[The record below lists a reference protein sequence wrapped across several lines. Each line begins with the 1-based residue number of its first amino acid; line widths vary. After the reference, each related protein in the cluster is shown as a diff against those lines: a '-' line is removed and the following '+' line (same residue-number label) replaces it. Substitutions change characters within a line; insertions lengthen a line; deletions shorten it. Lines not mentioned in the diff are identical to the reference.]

1 MGLQQKGDLQM
12 NDRMQVFTR
21 DEINLIHDASME
33 ILEETGIK
41 FNSAEA
47 LELFRQNGFK
57 VTNPRVYITEKEV
70 MRALETVPSRF
81 VIHARN
87 PTYNVAIGED
97 DFVFLP
103 TAGAPNVSDADGLRR
118 PAVMDDYHTCCQLVQ
133 TSDQLDMNGYLTV
146 QPTDVPSQVAHLDI
160 MLANLT
166 MCDKAFLAGS
176 NFRQA
181 ALDSVEMAAIAWG
194 GIDRL
199 KKQPVM
205 AAVVHAASPLKYS
218 PEMAEIIIDLSR
230 LGQPL
235 VITDMVLAGTSGPV
249 SLPGLLAMA
258 NAEILGGIVLSQL
271 AGPGTPVV
279 YGSVSAPSDMRTV
292 ASAVGAPEAV
302 TLASAVIQMAR
313 HYRIPCRTGGML
325 TNSHCLDSQ
334 ASAEGTLMMSTA
346 VRNGANFILH
356 ACGQLGSY
364 ISMSFEKW
372 ILDEEVCRML
382 RRVLTAMNIN
392 VESIDVATIKSLGS
406 DGNYLTHPT
415 TFKHCRSLYQP
426 SLFTRDDYQTW
437 ASRGARCVADNTER
451 MLAQRLERYERPPID
466 QGLEEALAD
475 YVSRQKK
482 FLMEKK
488 FVF

>member
-1 MGLQQKGDLQM
+1 
-12 NDRMQVFTR
+12 
-21 DEINLIHDASME
+21 
-33 ILEETGIK
+33 
-41 FNSAEA
+41 
-47 LELFRQNGFK
+47 
-57 VTNPRVYITEKEV
+57 
-70 MRALETVPSRF
+70 
-81 VIHARN
+81 
-87 PTYNVAIGED
+87 VAIGED
-97 DFVFLP
+97 DFVLLP
-103 TAGAPNVSDADGLRR
+103 TAGAPNVSNADGERR
-118 PAVMDDYHTCCQLVQ
+118 PATLEDYHTCCKLVQ

-146 QPTDVPSQVAHLDI
+146 QPNDVPSQVVHLDM

-166 MCDKAFLAGS
+166 LCDKSFLAGS

-181 ALDSVEMAAIAWG
+181 ASDSVEMAAIAWG
-194 GIDRL
+194 GLDKL

-205 AAVVHAASPLKYS
+205 PAVVHAASPLKYS
-218 PEMAEIIIDLSR
+218 PEMAEIIIDLAR

-249 SLPGLLAMA
+249 SLPGLMAMA
-258 NAEILGGIVLSQL
+258 NAEILSGIVLAQL

-279 YGSVSAPSDMRTV
+279 YGSVSAPADMRTV

-302 TLASAVIQMAR
+302 VLASAVIQLAR
-313 HYRIPCRTGGML
+313 HYKIPCRTGGML

-334 ASAEGTLMMSTA
+334 AAAEGTLMMSTA

-372 ILDEEVCRML
+372 ILDEEVCRTL
-382 RRVLTAMNIN
+382 RRMLTAMDIN

-415 TFKHCRSLYQP
+415 TFKHCRRLYQP
-426 SLFTRDDYQTW
+426 RLFTRDDYQKW
-437 ASRGARCVADNTER
+437 ASKGSRCVADKTEIT
-451 MLAQRLERYERPPID
+451 LAERLTNYEKPPID
-466 QGLEEALAD
+466 QGLEQALAE
-475 YVSRQKK
+475 YVKRQKRR
-482 FLMEKK
+482 LIEKK

>member
-1 MGLQQKGDLQM
+1 MG
-12 NDRMQVFTR
+12 DRMQVFSR

-33 ILEETGIK
+33 ILTETGVK
-41 FNSAEA
+41 FNSPEA
-47 LELFRQNGFK
+47 LDLFRENGFT
-57 VTNPRVYITEKEV
+57 VTNPRVFITEKEV

-81 VIHARN
+81 VVHARN
-87 PTYNVAIGED
+87 PAYNVAIGED

-103 TAGAPNVSDADGLRR
+103 TAGAPNVSDADGMRR
-118 PAVMDDYHTCCQLVQ
+118 PAVMEDYFTCCKLVQ
-133 TSDQLDMNGYLTV
+133 TSDQLDMNGYLTI
-146 QPTDVPSQVAHLDI
+146 QPNDVPSQIAHLD
-160 MLANLT
+160 MMMATLT
-166 MCDKAFLAGS
+166 MCDKAFLAAS
-176 NFRQA
+176 TFRQA
-181 ALDSVEMAAIAWG
+181 ALDSVAMAALAWG
-194 GIDRL
+194 GLDQL

-205 AAVVHAASPLKYS
+205 PAIVHAASPLKYS
-218 PEMAEIIIDLSR
+218 PEMAEIIIDMAR

-258 NAEILGGIVLSQL
+258 NAEILSGIVLAQL

-302 TLASAVIQMAR
+302 VLASAVIQLAR
-313 HYRIPCRTGGML
+313 HYKVPSRTGGML

-334 ASAEGTLMMSTA
+334 AAAEGTLMMSTA

-372 ILDEEVCRML
+372 ILDEEVCRTL
-382 RRVLTAMNIN
+382 RRVLKAMDIN
-392 VESIDVATIKSLGS
+392 VESIDVDTIKSMGS

-426 SLFTRDDYQTW
+426 YLFTRDDYQTW
-437 ASRGARCVADNTER
+437 AAKGARRVADKTQSI
-451 MLAQRLERYERPPID
+451 LKKRLEGYEKPPID
-466 QGLEEALAD
+466 PGLEQELEE
-475 YVSRQKK
+475 YVGRQKK
-482 FLMEKK
+482 RLMEKK
-488 FVF
+488 FIF

>member
-1 MGLQQKGDLQM
+1 MLQM
-12 NDRMQVFTR
+12 TDRMQVFTR

-33 ILEETGIK
+33 ILSETGVK
-41 FNSAEA
+41 FNSDEA
-47 LELFRQNGFK
+47 LALFRQNGFT
-57 VTNPRVYITEKEV
+57 VTNPRVYITEKDV
-70 MRALETVPSRF
+70 LRALETVPSRF
-81 VIHARN
+81 VVHARN
-87 PTYNVAIGED
+87 PQHNVAIGED

-103 TAGAPNVSDADGLRR
+103 TAGAPNVSNADGVRR
-118 PAVMDDYHTCCQLVQ
+118 PATMEDYFTCCKLVQ

-146 QPTDVPSQVAHLDI
+146 MPTDVPSQITHLDM

-166 MCDKAFLAGS
+166 LCDKAFLAGS

-181 ALDSVEMAAIAWG
+181 ALDSVEMAAIVWG
-194 GIDRL
+194 GLDAL

-205 AAVVHAASPLKYS
+205 PAVVHAASPLRYS
-218 PEMAEIIIDLSR
+218 PEMAEIIIDLAR

-235 VITDMVLAGTSGPV
+235 VITDMILAGTSGPI
-249 SLPGLLAMA
+249 SLPGLMAMA
-258 NAEILGGIVLSQL
+258 NAEILSGIVLSQL

-292 ASAVGAPEAV
+292 SSAVGAPEAV
-302 TLASAVIQMAR
+302 VLASAVIQMAR
-313 HYRIPCRTGGML
+313 HYKIPCRTGGML

-334 ASAEGTLMMSTA
+334 AAAEGTLMMSTA

-372 ILDEEVCRML
+372 ILDEEVCRTL
-382 RRVLTAMNIN
+382 RRVITAMDIT

-426 SLFTRDDYQTW
+426 HLFTRDDYQKW
-437 ASRGARCVADNTER
+437 ESKGARCVADKTEQ
-451 MLAQRLERYERPPID
+451 MLADRLAAYEKPPID
-466 QGLEEALAD
+466 QGVEQALSA
-475 YVSRQKK
+475 YVIRQKK
-482 FLMEKK
+482 RLMEKK
-488 FVF
+488 FIF

>member
-1 MGLQQKGDLQM
+1 MS
-12 NDRMQVFTR
+12 DRMQVFSR

-33 ILEETGIK
+33 ILAETGVK
-41 FNSAEA
+41 FNSPEA
-47 LELFRQNGFK
+47 LDLFRDNGFT
-57 VTNPRVYITEKEV
+57 VTNPRVFITEKEV

-81 VIHARN
+81 VVHARN
-87 PTYNVAIGED
+87 PEYNVSIGED

-103 TAGAPNVSDADGLRR
+103 TAGAPNVSDADGMRR
-118 PAVMDDYHTCCQLVQ
+118 PAVMEDYLTCCKLVQ
-133 TSDQLDMNGYLTV
+133 TSDQLDMNGYLTI
-146 QPTDVPSQVAHLDI
+146 QPNDVPSQIAHLD
-160 MLANLT
+160 MMMATLT
-166 MCDKAFLAGS
+166 MCDKAFLAAS
-176 NFRQA
+176 TFRQA
-181 ALDSVEMAAIAWG
+181 ALDSVAMAALAWG
-194 GIDRL
+194 GLDQL

-205 AAVVHAASPLKYS
+205 PAIVHAASPLKYS
-218 PEMAEIIIDLSR
+218 PEMAEIIIDMAR

-258 NAEILGGIVLSQL
+258 NAEILSGIVLAQL
-271 AGPGTPVV
+271 AGQGTPVV

-302 TLASAVIQMAR
+302 VLASAVIQLAR
-313 HYRIPCRTGGML
+313 HYKVPCRTGGML

-334 ASAEGTLMMSTA
+334 AAAEGTLMMSTA

-372 ILDEEVCRML
+372 IMDEEVCRTL
-382 RRVLTAMNIN
+382 RRVLKAMDIN
-392 VESIDVATIKSLGS
+392 VESIDVDTIKSMGS

-426 SLFTRDDYQTW
+426 YLFTRDDYQTW
-437 ASRGARCVADNTER
+437 ATQGARRVADQTRSILEK
-451 MLAQRLERYERPPID
+451 RLEGYEKPPID
-466 QGLEEALAD
+466 PVLEQELEE
-475 YVSRQKK
+475 YVIQQKK
-482 FLMEKK
+482 KLMEKK

>member
-1 MGLQQKGDLQM
+1 MG
-12 NDRMQVFTR
+12 DRMQVFSH

-33 ILEETGIK
+33 ILTETGVK
-41 FNSAEA
+41 FNSPEA
-47 LELFRQNGFK
+47 LDLFRNNGFT
-57 VTNPRVYITEKEV
+57 VTNPRVFITEEEV
-70 MRALETVPSRF
+70 MRALKTVPSRF
-81 VIHARN
+81 VVHARN
-87 PTYNVAIGED
+87 PEYNVAIGED

-103 TAGAPNVSDADGLRR
+103 TAGAPNVSDADGMRR
-118 PAVMDDYHTCCQLVQ
+118 PAVMEDYFTCCKLVQ
-133 TSDQLDMNGYLTV
+133 TSDQLDMNGYLTI
-146 QPTDVPSQVAHLDI
+146 QPNDVPSQIAHLD
-160 MLANLT
+160 MMMASLT
-166 MCDKAFLAGS
+166 MCDKAFLAAS
-176 NFRQA
+176 TFRQA
-181 ALDSVEMAAIAWG
+181 ALDSVAMAAMAWG
-194 GIDRL
+194 GLDQL

-205 AAVVHAASPLKYS
+205 PAIVHAASPLKYS
-218 PEMAEIIIDLSR
+218 PEMAEIIIDMAR

-258 NAEILGGIVLSQL
+258 NAEILSGIVLAQL

-302 TLASAVIQMAR
+302 VLASAVIQLAR
-313 HYRIPCRTGGML
+313 HYKVPCRTGGML

-334 ASAEGTLMMSTA
+334 AAAEGTLMMSTA

-372 ILDEEVCRML
+372 VLDEEVCRTL
-382 RRVLTAMNIN
+382 RRVLKAMDIN
-392 VESIDVATIKSLGS
+392 VESIDVDTIKSMGS

-426 SLFTRDDYQTW
+426 YLFTRDDYQTW
-437 ASRGARCVADNTER
+437 ANQGARRVADQTQSI
-451 MLAQRLERYERPPID
+451 LKKRLEAYEKPPID
-466 QGLEEALAD
+466 PGLERELKE

-482 FLMEKK
+482 ELMEKK

>member
-1 MGLQQKGDLQM
+1 MS
-12 NDRMQVFTR
+12 DRMQVFTR

-33 ILEETGIK
+33 ILSETGVR
-41 FNSAEA
+41 FLSAEA
-47 LELFRQNGFK
+47 CELFRQNGFT
-57 VTNPRVYITEKEV
+57 VTDSRVFISEREV
-70 MRALETVPSRF
+70 MGALETVPSRF
-81 VIHARN
+81 IVHARN
-87 PTYNVAIGED
+87 PRYNVSIGED

-103 TAGAPNVSDADGLRR
+103 TAGAPNVSNADGIRR
-118 PAVMDDYHTCCQLVQ
+118 PATLQDYHTSCKLVQ

-146 QPTDVPSQVAHLDI
+146 QPTDVPSQIAHLEM

-166 MCDKAFLAGS
+166 LCDKAFLAGS

-194 GIDRL
+194 GIDKL
-199 KKQPVM
+199 KRQPVM
-205 AAVVHAASPLKYS
+205 PAIVHAASPLRYS
-218 PEMAEIIIDLSR
+218 PEMAEIIIDLAR

-271 AGPGTPVV
+271 AGPGVPVV

-292 ASAVGAPEAV
+292 VSAVGAPEAV
-302 TLASAVIQMAR
+302 VLASAVIQMA
-313 HYRIPCRTGGML
+313 HFYKIPCRTGGML

-334 ASAEGTLMMSTA
+334 AAAEGTLMMSTA

-372 ILDEEVCRML
+372 ILDEEVCRTL
-382 RRVLTAMNIN
+382 RRVVKVMNVN
-392 VESIDVATIKSLGS
+392 LESIDVATIKSLGS

-426 SLFTRDDYQTW
+426 HLFTRDDHQKW
-437 ASRGARCVADNTER
+437 EKQGARCVADRTEAI
-451 MLAQRLERYERPPID
+451 LAQRLASYEKPTID
-466 QGLEEALAD
+466 PALEQELD
-475 YVSRQKK
+475 GYVSRQKK
-482 FLMEKK
+482 RLMEKK
-488 FVF
+488 FIF

>member
-1 MGLQQKGDLQM
+1 MG
-12 NDRMQVFTR
+12 DRMQVFSS

-33 ILEETGIK
+33 ILGETGIK
-41 FNSAEA
+41 FNSPEA
-47 LELFRQNGFK
+47 LDLFRENGFT
-57 VTNPRVYITEKEV
+57 VTNPRVFITEKEV

-81 VIHARN
+81 VVHARN
-87 PTYNVAIGED
+87 PEYNVAIGED

-118 PAVMDDYHTCCQLVQ
+118 PAAMEDYATCCKLVQ
-133 TSDQLDMNGYLTV
+133 TSDQLDMNGYLTI
-146 QPTDVPSQVAHLDI
+146 QPNDVPSQIAHLDM

-166 MCDKAFLAGS
+166 LCDKAFLAAS

-181 ALDSVEMAAIAWG
+181 ALDSVAMAALVWG
-194 GIDRL
+194 GEDQL

-205 AAVVHAASPLKYS
+205 PAIVHAASPLKFS
-218 PEMAEIIIDLSR
+218 PEMAEIIIDMAR

-258 NAEILGGIVLSQL
+258 NAEILSGIVLAQL

-302 TLASAVIQMAR
+302 VLASAVIQLAR
-313 HYRIPCRTGGML
+313 HYKVPCRTGGML

-334 ASAEGTLMMSTA
+334 AAAEGTLMMSTA

-372 ILDEEVCRML
+372 ILDEEVCRTL
-382 RRVLTAMNIN
+382 RRVLKAMDIN
-392 VESIDVATIKSLGS
+392 VESIDVDTIKSMGS

-426 SLFTRDDYQTW
+426 YLFTRDDYQAW
-437 ASRGARCVADNTER
+437 ATQGARRVADQTQSILEK
-451 MLAQRLERYERPPID
+451 RLKGYEKPPID
-466 QGLEEALAD
+466 PGLEQELEE
-475 YVSRQKK
+475 YVKRKK
-482 FLMEKK
+482 KKLMEKK

>member
-1 MGLQQKGDLQM
+1 M

-33 ILEETGIK
+33 ILAETGIK
-41 FNSAEA
+41 FNSEEA
-47 LELFRQNGFK
+47 LNLFRQNGFN
-57 VTNPRVYITEKEV
+57 VTNPRVFITEKEV

-81 VIHARN
+81 IVHARN
-87 PTYNVAIGED
+87 PKYNVAIGED

-103 TAGAPNVSDADGLRR
+103 TAGAPNVSDANGGRR
-118 PAVMDDYHTCCQLVQ
+118 PAVMDDYHTSCKLVQ

-146 QPTDVPSQVAHLDI
+146 QPNDVPSQIVHLDM

-166 MCDKAFLAGS
+166 LCDKAFCAGS

-194 GIDRL
+194 GVDNL
-199 KKQPVM
+199 KKQAVM
-205 AAVVHAASPLKYS
+205 PAVVHAASPLKYS
-218 PEMAEIIIDLSR
+218 PEMAEIIIDMAR
-230 LGQPL
+230 LNQPL

-302 TLASAVIQMAR
+302 TLASAVIQLAR
-313 HYRIPCRTGGML
+313 HYQIPCRTGGML
-325 TNSHCLDSQ
+325 TNSHCMDSQ
-334 ASAEGTLMMSTA
+334 AAAEGTLMMSTA

-372 ILDEEVCRML
+372 ILDEEVCRTL
-382 RRVLTAMNIN
+382 RRVLTAMDIN
-392 VESIDVATIKSLGS
+392 VASIDVATIKSLGS

-426 SLFTRDDYQTW
+426 KLFTRDDYQSW
-437 ASRGARCVADNTER
+437 ESKGSRCAADNTER
-451 MLAQRLERYERPPID
+451 MLADRLAQYEKPPID

-475 YVSRQKK
+475 FVHRQKK
-482 FLMEKK
+482 RLMEKK
-488 FVF
+488 FIF

>member
-1 MGLQQKGDLQM
+1 M

-33 ILEETGIK
+33 ILAETGIK
-41 FNSAEA
+41 FNSEEA
-47 LELFRQNGFK
+47 LNLFRQNGFN
-57 VTNPRVYITEKEV
+57 VTNPRVFITEKEV

-81 VIHARN
+81 IVHARN
-87 PTYNVAIGED
+87 PAYNVAIGED

-103 TAGAPNVSDADGLRR
+103 TAGAPNVSNADGIRR
-118 PAVMDDYHTCCQLVQ
+118 PAIMDDYHTSCKLVQ
-133 TSDQLDMNGYLTV
+133 TSDQLDMNGYLTI
-146 QPTDVPSQVAHLDI
+146 QPNDVPSQIVHLDM

-166 MCDKAFLAGS
+166 LCDKAFCAGS

-194 GIDRL
+194 GLDNL
-199 KKQPVM
+199 KKQAVM
-205 AAVVHAASPLKYS
+205 PAVVHAASPLKYS
-218 PEMAEIIIDLSR
+218 PEMAEIIIDMAR
-230 LGQPL
+230 LNQPL

-302 TLASAVIQMAR
+302 TLASAIIQLAR
-313 HYRIPCRTGGML
+313 HYQIPCRTGGML
-325 TNSHCLDSQ
+325 TNSHCMDSQ
-334 ASAEGTLMMSTA
+334 AAAEGTLMMSTA

-372 ILDEEVCRML
+372 ILDEEVCRTL
-382 RRVLTAMNIN
+382 RRVLTAMDVN

-406 DGNYLTHPT
+406 EGNYLTHPT
-415 TFKHCRSLYQP
+415 TFKHCRSMYQP
-426 SLFTRDDYQTW
+426 RLFTRDDYQSW
-437 ASRGARCVADNTER
+437 ESKGSRCAADNTER
-451 MLAQRLERYERPPID
+451 MLVDRLAKYEKPPID

-475 YVSRQKK
+475 YVHRQKK
-482 FLMEKK
+482 RLMEKK

>member
-1 MGLQQKGDLQM
+1 MF
-12 NDRMQVFTR
+12 DRMQVFTQ

-33 ILEETGIK
+33 ILSETGIK
-41 FNSAEA
+41 FNSEEA
-47 LELFRQNGFK
+47 LDLFRQNGFT
-57 VTNPRVYITEKEV
+57 VTNPRVFITETEV

-81 VIHARN
+81 IVHARN
-87 PTYNVAIGED
+87 PRYNVAIGED

-103 TAGAPNVSDADGLRR
+103 TAGAPNVSNADGIRR
-118 PAVMDDYHTCCQLVQ
+118 PATMQDYHTCCKLVQ

-146 QPTDVPSQVAHLDI
+146 QPTDVPSQIAHLEM

-166 MCDKAFLAGS
+166 LCDKAFCAGS

-181 ALDSVEMAAIAWG
+181 TLDSVEMAAIAWG
-194 GIDRL
+194 GVEEL

-205 AAVVHAASPLKYS
+205 PAIVHAASPLKYS
-218 PEMAEIIIDLSR
+218 PEMAEIIIDLAR

-302 TLASAVIQMAR
+302 ALASAVIQMAR
-313 HYRIPCRTGGML
+313 FYKIPCRTGGML

-334 ASAEGTLMMSTA
+334 AAAEGTLMMSTA

-372 ILDEEVCRML
+372 ILDEEVCRTL
-382 RRVLTAMNIN
+382 RRLLTAMNVN
-392 VESIDVATIKSLGS
+392 VASIDVDTIKSLGS

-426 SLFTRDDYQTW
+426 VLFTRDDYQKW
-437 ASRGARCVADNTER
+437 EKQGARCVADKTQAILAER
-451 MLAQRLERYERPPID
+451 LARYEKPAID
-466 QGLEEALAD
+466 PGLEQMLSD
-475 YVSRQKK
+475 YVVRQKK
-482 FLMEKK
+482 RLMEKK
-488 FVF
+488 FIF

>member
-1 MGLQQKGDLQM
+1 MS
-12 NDRMQVFTR
+12 DRMQVFSR

-33 ILEETGIK
+33 ILAETGVK
-41 FNSAEA
+41 FNSPEA
-47 LELFRQNGFK
+47 LDLFRDNGFT
-57 VTNPRVYITEKEV
+57 VTNPRVFITEKEV

-81 VIHARN
+81 IVHARN
-87 PTYNVAIGED
+87 PEYNVAIGED

-103 TAGAPNVSDADGLRR
+103 TAGAPNVSDADGMRR
-118 PAVMDDYHTCCQLVQ
+118 PAVMEDYFTCCKLVQ
-133 TSDQLDMNGYLTV
+133 TSDQLDMNGYLTI
-146 QPTDVPSQVAHLDI
+146 QPNDVPSQIAHLD
-160 MLANLT
+160 MMMATLT
-166 MCDKAFLAGS
+166 MCDKAFLAAS
-176 NFRQA
+176 TFRQA
-181 ALDSVEMAAIAWG
+181 ALDSVAMAALVWG
-194 GIDRL
+194 GEDQL

-205 AAVVHAASPLKYS
+205 PAIVHAASPLKYS
-218 PEMAEIIIDLSR
+218 PEMAEIIIDLAR

-258 NAEILGGIVLSQL
+258 NAEILSGIVLAQL

-302 TLASAVIQMAR
+302 VLASAVIQLAR
-313 HYRIPCRTGGML
+313 HYKVPCRTGGML

-334 ASAEGTLMMSTA
+334 AAAEGTLMMSTA

-372 ILDEEVCRML
+372 ILDEEVCRTL
-382 RRVLTAMNIN
+382 RRVLKAMDIN
-392 VESIDVATIKSLGS
+392 VESIDVDTIKSMGS

-426 SLFTRDDYQTW
+426 YLFTRDDYQTW
-437 ASRGARCVADNTER
+437 ATRGARRVADQTRSILEK
-451 MLAQRLERYERPPID
+451 RLEGYEKPPID
-466 QGLEEALAD
+466 PGLEKELEE
-475 YVSRQKK
+475 YVKRQKK
-482 FLMEKK
+482 KLMEKK